1 MMKGVEGHRGALR
14 GFEVELL
21 DMYPSVKIVAR
32 ALGTIG
38 SGEDEVII
46 SQACTCAF
54 LQLG

>member
-1 MMKGVEGHRGALR
+1 MMKGIEGHRGALR